1 MFFNR
6 RQFNLVFTAA
16 PLLSAPVLA
25 QDAGFDKLAE
35 SFLEG
40 LWKLDPD
47 AAVNAGRFEF
57 GPQVSLPSA
66 ARRGR
71 LRVFLKQWLAEF
83 ERQPEAPLNT
93 SQRMDRAMLIAK
105 IQSDL
110 WRLDSLREW
119 SWSPAE
125 HNPAGLLDLLLNT
138 DYAPLPERLKT
149 LRPRLVALPAYYR
162 AAQASL
168 AGDGGITREHS
179 ELAIQQAPG
188 VLGVLDDIARRAA
201 EAGQAAAFK
210 APLAQARAAVNGYV
224 AHLKRLLPTA
234 RRSFR
239 LGAELYEPKFAHD
252 IQSARTARQTY
263 DFAQQRRE
271 EVLASMQAQAA
282 ALWPSVIGSEAPPA
296 DRFALIGRVIAK
308 LSERH
313 VKREQ
318 FVDEIRAQIPV
329 LEAWIRDHD
338 LLTQDASK
346 PLVVRETP
354 EYERGVAGAGI
365 EAPGPYRPQDRT
377 YYNVTPLDGLSD
389 AEAESSLR
397 EYNHWI
403 LQILNIHEA
412 IPGHYT
418 QLVYA
423 NRAPSKVKA
432 LFGNGAMVEGWAV
445 YGERMMIES
454 GYGASPEMTLMWG
467 KWHLRSVTN
476 TVLDYGVHVLGMSEA
491 DAIDLL
497 TRQAFQ
503 TASEAK
509 EKWRRV
515 QLSSVQ
521 LTSYFSGYSEIFALR
536 EQLKSRPG
544 FDLKRFHEQFLS
556 YGSAPVRL
564 IAAEML
570 KA

>member
-1 MFFNR
+1 MKR
-6 RQFNLVFTAA
+6 REFTV
-16 PLLSAPVLA
+16 LGLSAFALPAVA
-25 QDAGFDKLAE
+25 QDAGFDKLTE
-35 SFLEG
+35 TFLEA

-47 AAVNAGRFEF
+47 AAVMAGRFEF
-57 GPQVSLPSA
+57 APHVSLPSDA
-66 ARRGR
+66 QRARARAF
-71 LRVFLKQWLAEF
+71 LRHWLAAF
-83 ERQPEAPLNT
+83 EKQPDGPLNT
-93 SQRMDRAMLIAK
+93 SQRMDRAMLVAK

-110 WRLDSLREW
+110 WRLDTLREW

-125 HNPAGLLDLLLNT
+125 HNPAATLDLLLNT
-138 DYAPLPERLKT
+138 DYAPLPERLKA
-149 LRPRLVALPAYYR
+149 LRPRVAALPAFYR
-162 AAQASL
+162 AAQGSL
-168 AGDGGITREHS
+168 AGVTREHT

-188 VLGVLDDIARRAA
+188 VLGVLDDIAKRAA

-210 APLAQARAAVNGYV
+210 PPLAQARAAVNGYV
-224 AHLKRLLPTA
+224 AHVKRLLPA
-234 RRSFR
+234 AKRSFR
-239 LGAELYEPKFAHD
+239 IGAELYEPKFAHD

-263 DFAQQRRE
+263 EFAQARRE
-271 EVLASMQAQAA
+271 EVLASMQTQAA
-282 ALWPSVIGSEAPPA
+282 ALWPAVIGSEAPPA
-296 DRFALIGRVIAK
+296 DRFALIGRVIDK
-308 LSERH
+308 LSEKH
-313 VKREQ
+313 VARER
-318 FVDEIRAQIPV
+318 FVDEIRAQIPQ
-329 LEAWIRDHD
+329 LEAWVREHD
-338 LLTQDASK
+338 LLSQDMSK
-346 PLVVRETP
+346 PLTVRETP
-354 EYERGVAGAGI
+354 EYERGVAGASI
-365 EAPGPYRPQDRT
+365 ESPGAYRPQDKT
-377 YYNVTPLDGLSD
+377 YYNVTPLDDLTPE
-389 AEAESSLR
+389 EAESSLR

-418 QLVYA
+418 QLVHA
-423 NRAPSKVKA
+423 NRVPSKLKA

-476 TVLDYGVHVLGMSEA
+476 TVLDYSVHVLGMSEK
-491 DAIDLL
+491 DAVDLL

-503 TASEAK
+503 TEREAK

-544 FDLKRFHEQFLS
+544 FALKAFHEQFLG

>member
-1 MFFNR
+1 MKR
-6 RQFNLVFTAA
+6 RDFAALSLSGLALPVF
-16 PLLSAPVLA
+16 A
-25 QDAGFDKLAE
+25 QDAAFDRQVE
-35 SFLEG
+35 TFLEA
-40 LWKLDPD
+40 LWQLDPD
-47 AAVNAGRFEF
+47 AAVAAGRFEF
-57 GPQVSLPSA
+57 APRLTLPSNEQR
-66 ARRGR
+66 ARMHA
-71 LRVFLKQWLAEF
+71 FLKHWLGEF
-83 ERQPEAPLNT
+83 KNQPDGPLNT
-93 SQRMDRAMLIAK
+93 SQRMDRAMLVAK
-105 IQSDL
+105 IESDL
-110 WRLDSLREW
+110 WRLDTLREW
-119 SWSPAE
+119 AWSPAE

-138 DYAPLPERLKT
+138 DYAPIEQRLRQ
-149 LRPRLVALPAYYR
+149 LGPRLAQLPAYYR
-162 AAQASL
+162 AAA
-168 AGDGGITREHS
+168 AGLKGVTREHS

-188 VLGVLDDIARRAA
+188 VLGVLDDIAKRAA
-201 EAGQAAAFK
+201 GAAVDLAK
-210 APLAQARAAVNGYV
+210 PLDAARAAVRGYV
-224 AHLKRLLPTA
+224 AQVKRLKPA
-234 RRSFR
+234 RSFR
-239 LGAELYEPKFAHD
+239 LGAALYEPKFAHD
-252 IQSARTARQTY
+252 IQSALTARQVY
-263 DFAQQRRE
+263 ELAQQRRE
-271 EVLASMQAQAA
+271 EVLASMQTQAA
-282 ALWPSVIGSEAPPA
+282 ALWTSVIGGEPQPA
-296 DRFALIGRVIAK
+296 DRFALIGRVIAR

-313 VKREQ
+313 VARER
-318 FVDEIRAQIPV
+318 FVDEIRAQIPQ
-329 LEAWIRDHD
+329 LEDWIRSHD
-338 LLTQDASK
+338 LLTLDPAK

-377 YYNVTPLDGLSD
+377 YYNVTPLDDLKP

-476 TVLDYGVHVLGMSEA
+476 TVLDYSVHVLGMSEK
-491 DAIDLL
+491 DALDLL
-497 TRQAFQ
+497 VRQAFQ
-503 TASEAK
+503 TEREAK

-515 QLSSVQ
+515 QLTSVQ

-536 EQLKSRPG
+536 EQLKAKLGAG
-544 FDLKRFHEQFLS
+544 FNLKAFHEQFLS

-570 KA
+570 R

>member
-1 MFFNR
+1 MKR
-6 RQFNLVFTAA
+6 REFT
-16 PLLSAPVLA
+16 VLGLGVLTFPA
-25 QDAGFDKLAE
+25 RADRLIFERIVND
-35 SFLEG
+35 FLEE
-40 LWKLDPD
+40 LWAIDPD
-47 AAVNAGRFEF
+47 AAVAAGRFEF
-57 GPQVSLPSA
+57 AGRVTLPSA
-66 ARRGR
+66 AVRQKARA
-71 LRVFLKQWLAEF
+71 WLMAWLTRF
-83 ERQPEAPLNT
+83 QALDAGADVSRQ
-93 SQRMDRAMLIAK
+93 MDRAMLIAK
-105 IQSDL
+105 LQSDL
-110 WRLDSLREW
+110 WRLDVLKEW
-119 SWSPAE
+119 SWNPAE
-125 HNPAGLLDLLLNT
+125 HNPAGPLDLLLNT
-138 DYAPLPERLKT
+138 DYAPLPQRLNGLK
-149 LRPRLVALPAYYR
+149 PRVAALPAYYR
-162 AAQASL
+162 AAAAGL
-168 AGDGGITREHS
+168 AGVTREHT

-224 AHLKRLLPTA
+224 ARLKKLLPAA
-234 RRSFR
+234 RRPWR

-263 DFAQQRRE
+263 ELAQQRRE

-282 ALWPSVIGSEAPPA
+282 ALWPTVIGAEAAPA
-296 DRFALIGRVIAK
+296 DRFELIGRVIAK

-318 FVDEIRAQIPV
+318 FVDEIRAQIPQ
-329 LEAWIRDHD
+329 LQAWVRDHD
-338 LLTQDASK
+338 LLSQDASK
-346 PLVVRETP
+346 PLTVRETP
-354 EYERGVAGAGI
+354 EYERGVAGASI
-365 EAPGPYRPQDRT
+365 EAPGAYRPQDKT
-377 YYNVTPLDGLSD
+377 YYNVTPLDELTP
-389 AEAESSLR
+389 EQAESSLR

-418 QLVYA
+418 QLVHA
-423 NRAPSKVKA
+423 NRVPGKVKA

-454 GYGASPEMTLMWG
+454 GYGASPEMMLMWG

-476 TVLDYGVHVLGMSEA
+476 TMLDYSVHVLGMGEK
-491 DAIDLL
+491 DALDLL
-497 TRQAFQ
+497 VRQAFQ
-503 TASEAK
+503 AENEAK

-515 QLSSVQ
+515 QLTSVQ

-536 EQLKSRPG
+536 EQLKTRTG
-544 FDLKRFHEQFLS
+544 FDLKAFHEKFLG

-564 IAAEML
+564 IAADML